1 MNSHD
6 IEKLEK
12 LFKKTTLYIARCDS
26 NNNLTESAP
35 CNNCLNTIIS
45 LKIKKIVYSSRDNN
59 IVSINPENLT
69 INHIS
74 SGTKFLKNKENEKNN
89 NNSNIE
95 INVCTTPGKYHN
107 PKKSNFNKL

>member
-1 MNSHD
+1 M
-6 IEKLEK
+6 EKLDK

-74 SGTKFLKNKENEKNN
+74 SGTKFLKNKENEKKNN
-89 NNSNIE
+89 NNNNIE
-95 INVCTTPGKYHN
+95 INVCTTTAKYHN
-107 PKKSNFNKL
+107 PKKTRVNKL